1 MMEEIREEKTAR
13 SAFDSTTFDA
23 DISIHV
29 ESQHG
34 DCGSATISPS
44 GRDVAIAS

>member
-1 MMEEIREEKTAR
+1 MEDIKEEKTIR

-29 ESQHG
+29 EK
-34 DCGSATISPS
+34 DATDVGSATISPS
-44 GRDVAIAS
+44 GRDIAIAS

>member
-1 MMEEIREEKTAR
+1 MTEHKSKKDLK
-13 SAFDSTTFDA
+13 SAFHSTTFDA

-29 ESQHG
+29 
-34 DCGSATISPS
+34 DKDLNDVGSATISPS